1 MSISSHLRLR
11 APQALP
17 QFADVTIYRWEYH
30 FRASAVLGIVDA
42 GGIGFEWLAA
52 LRLPAYDQV
61 MAILLSIP
69 GCILILDAP
78 GARLRKA
85 LK

>member
-1 MSISSHLRLR
+1 MSIPSHLRLR

-30 FRASAVLGIVDA
+30 FQASAVLGIVDA
-42 GGIGFEWLAA
+42 DGIGFEWIAA

-61 MAILLSIP
+61 MAILLSVLA
-69 GCILILDAP
+69 CILILDP
-78 GARLRKA
+78 LGARLRKA